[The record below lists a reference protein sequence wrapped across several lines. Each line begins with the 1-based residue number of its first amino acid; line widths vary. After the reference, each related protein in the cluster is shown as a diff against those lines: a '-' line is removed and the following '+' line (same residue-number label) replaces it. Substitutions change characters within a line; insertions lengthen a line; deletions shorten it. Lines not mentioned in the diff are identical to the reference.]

1 MVTFRMGRE
10 SCHTLLGVSL
20 VHCRFV
26 SDEGETRA
34 EVDHYGSQ
42 YRHFRSEVLEAV
54 RREAFGEDYG
64 QNGWQTADE
73 FDHFIGSLALGPESS
88 LLDVA
93 CGSGGPS
100 LRIAEKTGA
109 SVVGID
115 IHQDAIST
123 AEAAAA
129 ERGLVSRATFRQAD
143 ASRELPFDA
152 GTFDGILCV
161 DAINHLPDRARVL
174 SEWARVLESGARL
187 LYTDPIVVTG
197 WLSDEEMRIRSSIG
211 FFLFVPLGV
220 NERLLDEAGFE
231 VVAVEDRTENMASM
245 ARRWREARE
254 RRAADM
260 RRIEGDEAFEG
271 QQTFFE
277 TASRLAE
284 ERRLSRY
291 LFLGQRR

>member
-1 MVTFRMGRE
+1 
-10 SCHTLLGVSL
+10 
-20 VHCRFV
+20 V
-26 SDEGETRA
+26 SDEPGVRA

-42 YRHFRSEVLEAV
+42 YGHFRSEVLTAV

-73 FDHFIGSLALGPESS
+73 LDLFVESLALGPESR

-115 IHQDAIST
+115 IHEDGIST
-123 AEAAAA
+123 AKATAAD
-129 ERGLVSRATFRQAD
+129 RGLHSCATFRQAN
-143 ASRELPFDA
+143 ASGPLPFA
-152 GTFDGILCV
+152 AATFDAVLCV
-161 DAINHLPDRARVL
+161 DAINHLPDRAGVL
-174 SEWARVLESGARL
+174 AEWDRVLEPGGRL

-211 FFLFVPLGV
+211 FFLFFPLGE
-220 NERLLDEAGFE
+220 NERLLAEAGFE
-231 VVAVEDRTENMASM
+231 ILAVEDRTENMASM
-245 ARRWREARE
+245 AERWREARE
-254 RRAADM
+254 RHAAEL
-260 RRIEGDEAFEG
+260 RKIEGDEAFDG

-277 TASRLAE
+277 TASRLAA

-291 LFLGQRR
+291 LFLGQKR

>member
-1 MVTFRMGRE
+1 M
-10 SCHTLLGVSL
+10 
-20 VHCRFV
+20 
-26 SDEGETRA
+26 SDELGTRA

-42 YRHFRSEVLEAV
+42 YGHFHSEVLAAV

-73 FDHFIGSLALGPESS
+73 LDHFIESLALGPESS

-109 SVVGID
+109 SVTGID
-115 IHQDAIST
+115 IHRDGIST
-123 AEAAAA
+123 AEAAAR
-129 ERGLVSRATFRQAD
+129 ERDLTSRATFRQGD
-143 ASRELPFDA
+143 ASRELPFQA
-152 GTFDGILCV
+152 GTFDAILCI
-161 DAINHLPDRARVL
+161 DAINHLPDRAQVL
-174 SEWARVLESGARL
+174 SEWARVLKPGGRL

-220 NERLLDEAGFE
+220 NERLLETAGLE

-254 RRAADM
+254 QRAADM

-277 TASRLAE
+277 TASRLAA

-291 LFLGQRR
+291 LFLGQKR